1 MISSTSSNQRNLSG
15 LRLIVVEDEAIV
27 AMLLEDM
34 LEELGCKVVDWAGT
48 VPAALSLAETA
59 EMDGALLDVNVGGT
73 MVYSVAETL
82 AARGIPFVFV
92 TGYGPSHRAA
102 ARFPHA
108 AVLKK
113 PFEQVQLER
122 VIKDAFLTNEKTG
135 STRASG

>member
-48 VPAALSLAETA
+48 VPAALSLAMTA

-73 MVYSVAETL
+73 MVYPVADAL
-82 AARGIPFVFV
+82 AARGVPFVFV
-92 TGYGPSHRAA
+92 TGYGPGHAA
-102 ARFPHA
+102 AGRFPHVP
-108 AVLKK
+108 VLKK

-122 VIKDAFLTNEKTG
+122 VIRDAVLNTPKPESAT
-135 STRASG
+135 SSG